1 MDAIGKFD
9 ADVRKVLKRGG
20 GAAEIA
26 ELFVATAPD
35 LGGLEHIMANLWLK
49 NQGNA
54 EPDIDTRRR
63 AASPECNTTGVQQPR
78 LAGSVDWLAEALAV
92 LLGTELAAESNVGR
106 GISDDDWAEIRD
118 AVTAEAEDLPL
129 ETLEGMMQ
137 VFIEKGLV

>member
-20 GAAEIA
+20 GATEIA
-26 ELFVATAPD
+26 ELFVDTAPD

-54 EPDIDTRRR
+54 EPDI
-63 AASPECNTTGVQQPR
+63 G
-78 LAGSVDWLAEALAV
+78 WLAEALAF
-92 LLGTELAAESNVGR
+92 LLGTEVAAESNVGR

-129 ETLEGMMQ
+129 ETLEVMMQ